1 MIIGHRLSHSH
12 DHRAAQKLG
21 EKERERVSGREVEVK
36 QIESLNARRKDPARR
51 LDVGTRTLERCCS
64 TDARMV
70 TVTQAHNSPD
80 LMSVAWLAREAR
92 GVESRINS

>member
-1 MIIGHRLSHSH
+1 MR
-12 DHRAAQKLG
+12 
-21 EKERERVSGREVEVK
+21 GREVEVK

-80 LMSVAWLAREAR
+80 LMSVAWLGLE
-92 GVESRINS
+92 GLEGSSLG